1 MQTEQDQMLTSD
13 TFALKILKI
22 LYFQKNHFHIDFKSQ
37 SVRLVLFHRT
47 QIPAFA
53 KNNVYVH

>member
-1 MQTEQDQMLTSD
+1 MLTSD

-37 SVRLVLFHRT
+37 SVRLVLLHRT